1 MKKILALLLLFLI
14 PSAVFTQNLAVNPG
28 FETDANGDG
37 VPDNWVKN
45 TPNGI
50 SIIKGTDGNYVRLFN
65 TVNNYIDLSQ
75 NIPVD
80 SKAIKQ
86 ITVKAKIKI
95 NNVVKYKEDW
105 EMARVMVLF
114 FDDKGNQVGGWPE
127 LGRWK
132 GSFDWSEKVN
142 VINVPEGA
150 SKITLQVQ
158 LANCTGEMF
167 ADDISVEP
175 GDNLK
180 IPRAKDDLLMNGDME
195 FGSLMPF
202 YWGGWVNGEGSFE
215 APGYESPSCFKIYNK
230 TKAYSMIT
238 QKIPVVPGKM
248 FVVILSGMIKT
259 ENIVQGSNPWDK
271 ARISILFLDSAGNRV
286 GGWPAVARETAETI
300 NEWTKWENNYPV
312 PENTAFIEVSAG
324 LLDCAGTIYLDKLRL
339 EARDRNGKV
348 YENAEIKQ
356 EDRSAWRVFTAA
368 QDPFTADAVIDLT
381 YLQDAPAGKHGF
393 IKAQPDGSLTF
404 EDGTKTA
411 FWGTN
416 LMGPSVFRSKE
427 DVDLAVKRFSK
438 IGCNLVRLHHMDA
451 PWSVP
456 NIFDPG
462 ADNTRNFSEDSLD
475 KLDYLIYKLK
485 EAGIYVFLDF
495 LVHRELKQGDG
506 VENYKT
512 VPRGFKE
519 IIFLDD
525 KLQDLTYEYIEKL
538 LEHENKY
545 TKIKYLNEPAIIFS
559 EIVNES
565 SLFYADRNKD
575 LSPAAIKKLDEK
587 FNEFL
592 KQKYGSDEKLKEVW
606 IKDGCSLQE
615 GESLDKKSVSRE
627 QFKVNWGSWDTMF
640 EASCSARASDTKRF
654 YAETEKKFYDKMINR
669 LKEKGYKA
677 LLTGSNHWELWD
689 AELAL
694 NAQYDFIDR
703 HSYWDHPSGGWSMH
717 ENINFT
723 NSPVLKSRL
732 NTVAELAHCRILD
745 KPFTVSEWNWLLPN
759 RYRSGGP
766 VIMSAYAKLQG
777 WNAMMQFEFGTV
789 APQNILEN
797 FTDFSRSPE
806 TLSQWIPAAL
816 IFRNNYLSESGA
828 VSASYLSEN
837 DIYDNPSTAFKL
849 AGGSYE
855 APLSMKV
862 AKTLDESKKTSDA
875 PAIESEAVSDTKELF
890 WNLDDG
896 VFRINAPKIQGATGF
911 LKGQKLKFK
920 NFNLKC
926 LTNYA
931 SVYLYSLDGKNISE
945 ADKIVLHA
953 SGISEN
959 SSVKYGPA
967 GNSVVYGGSS
977 PIIIEPV
984 LTEITFNPGKYR
996 TMKIFKVDTNGY
1008 KQAEYKNITAK
1019 EGKIIIKTDAKSGA
1033 MDFLIEVK
1041 RKK

>member
-1 MKKILALLLLFLI
+1 MKKLILLFFILF
-14 PSAVFTQNLAVNPG
+14 PLTSFSANLVLNSG

-45 TPNGI
+45 SPDGISLIQGPNG
-50 SIIKGTDGNYVRLFN
+50 KCARL
-65 TVNNYIDLSQ
+65 VNASNRYIELNQD
-75 NIPVD
+75 IPID
-80 SKAIKQ
+80 SKTIKQ
-86 ITVKAKIKI
+86 ITVKSKIKI
-95 NNVVKYKEDW
+95 SNVIKFKEEW

-114 FDDKGNQVGGWPE
+114 FDAKGNQVGGWPE

-132 GSFDWSEKVN
+132 GTFDWSEKVN
-142 VINVPEGA
+142 VLNVPENA
-150 SKITLQVQ
+150 AKITLQVQ
-158 LANCTGEMF
+158 LANCIGEMQ

-175 GDNLK
+175 GDNLQ

-195 FGSLMPF
+195 FGSSTPF
-202 YWGGWVNGEGSFE
+202 YWGGWVNGEGTFE
-215 APGYESPSCFKIYNK
+215 APGYESPSCFKITNK
-230 TKAYSMIT
+230 SKAYSMIT
-238 QKIPVVPGKM
+238 QKVPVVPEKM

-259 ENIVQGSNPWDK
+259 ENIIQGGNPWDK

-286 GGWPAVARETAETI
+286 GGWPAVAGETAETI
-300 NEWTKWENNYPV
+300 SEWTKWENNYPV
-312 PENTAFIEVSAG
+312 PEGTAFIEVSAG
-324 LLDCAGTIYLDKLRL
+324 LLDCAGTIYIDKLRL

-348 YENAEIKQ
+348 YQNVEIKQ
-356 EDRSAWRVFTAA
+356 EDRSSWRVFNPV
-368 QDPFTADAVIDLT
+368 QDPFTPDAVIDLT

-393 IKAQPDGSLTF
+393 IKAGPDGSLIF

-416 LMGPSVFRSKE
+416 LMGPSIFRSKE
-427 DVDLAVKRFSK
+427 DVDLTVKRLSK
-438 IGCNLVRLHHMDA
+438 SGCNLVRLHHMDA

-456 NIFDPG
+456 NIFESG
-462 ADNTRNFSEDSLD
+462 ADNTRNFSKDSLD
-475 KLDYLIYKLK
+475 KLDYLIFKLK

-495 LVHRELKQGDG
+495 LVHRELKSGDG
-506 VENYKT
+506 ADNFKT

-519 IIFLDD
+519 IIFIDD

-538 LEHENKY
+538 LEHENRY
-545 TKIKYLNEPAIIFS
+545 TKVKYLHEPAIIFS

-592 KQKYGSDEKLKEVW
+592 KHKYGSDEKLKEAW
-606 IKDGCSLQE
+606 LKSGCALQE
-615 GESLDKKSVSRE
+615 NESLDKKSVARE
-627 QFKVNWGSWDTMF
+627 QFKINWGSWDTMF
-640 EASCSARASDTKRF
+640 EAVCNGRASDTKRF

-703 HSYWDHPSGGWSMH
+703 HSYWDHPSGGWSMR
-717 ENINFT
+717 ETINFS

-732 NTVAELAHCRILD
+732 NTVAELAHCRMLG

-759 RYRSGGP
+759 RYRSGAP

-789 APQNILEN
+789 TPQNILEN

-806 TLSQWIPAAL
+806 ALSQWIPAAL
-816 IFRNNYLSESGA
+816 IFRNNYLSESKTST
-828 VSASYLSEN
+828 VSYLSEDDLYN
-837 DIYDNPSTAFKL
+837 NPATAFKL

-855 APLSMKV
+855 APLLMKA
-862 AKTLDESKKTSDA
+862 AKTLDESKKTADA
-875 PAIESEAVSDTKELF
+875 PEVDSEAASDTGELF

-896 VFRINAPKIQGATGF
+896 IFRINAPKIQGATGF
-911 LKGQKLKFK
+911 LKGVKLKFK

-931 SVYLYSLDGKNISE
+931 SVYLYSLDGKNINESG
-945 ADKIVLHA
+945 KIILHT
-953 SGISEN
+953 SGISDN
-959 SSVKYGPA
+959 SSVKYSPA
-967 GNSVVYGGSS
+967 GNSVIYGGSS

-996 TMKIFKVDTNGY
+996 TMKIFRVDSNGY
-1008 KQAEYKNITAK
+1008 RQAEYKNITARD
-1019 EGKIIIKTDAKSGA
+1019 GKIIIKTDANSGA

-1041 RKK
+1041 RRK